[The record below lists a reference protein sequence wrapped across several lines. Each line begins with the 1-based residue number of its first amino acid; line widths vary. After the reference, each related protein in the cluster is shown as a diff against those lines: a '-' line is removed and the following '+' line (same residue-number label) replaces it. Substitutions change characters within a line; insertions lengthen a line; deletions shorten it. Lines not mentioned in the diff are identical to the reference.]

1 MKYSA
6 FSWIPKCLSNR
17 GPEHMLKYNTIRV
30 ERAFK
35 ISPIELLLKLNSS
48 LGDCLLYHINSG
60 AAQWKDGITA
70 D

>member
-1 MKYSA
+1 
-6 FSWIPKCLSNR
+6 
-17 GPEHMLKYNTIRV
+17 MLKYNTIRV

-35 ISPIELLLKLNSS
+35 ISPIESLLKLNSS

-60 AAQWKDGITA
+60 AAQWNDGITA